1 MKFAVIGG
9 DMRIVKLASMLHDE
23 GHEVRCFALE
33 RGDLPPGLS
42 AGSVREAAQG
52 AECVVLPLPVT
63 GKKGTLF
70 APLSYGEYDIKSVLE
85 HLEADSMIC
94 AGRTDEETER
104 AAAENGLTLTDY
116 YEREELKVFNGVA
129 TAEGAVGLIM
139 QETPIT
145 LWRCR
150 VLVIGFGHIGKL
162 LAHRLTGLCAEIWVS
177 ARNYGD
183 MAWIEALG
191 MHPLDTR
198 SLEGHLGSFDV
209 IVNTV
214 PAPVLG
220 EGRLREI
227 RRDALCVDLAS
238 KPGGM
243 DFAAASALG
252 LKAVW
257 ALSLPGQV
265 APVSAAAMIHD
276 TVCNILKEC
285 GRWKD

>member
-1 MKFAVIGG
+1 
-9 DMRIVKLASMLHDE
+9 
-23 GHEVRCFALE
+23 
-33 RGDLPPGLS
+33 
-42 AGSVREAAQG
+42 
-52 AECVVLPLPVT
+52 
-63 GKKGTLF
+63 
-70 APLSYGEYDIKSVLE
+70 
-85 HLEADSMIC
+85 
-94 AGRTDEETER
+94 
-104 AAAENGLTLTDY
+104 
-116 YEREELKVFNGVA
+116 
-129 TAEGAVGLIM
+129 M

-209 IVNTV
+209 IVNPV

-227 RRDALCVDLAS
+227 RRDALCLELAS

-243 DFAAASALG
+243 DFAAASRG
-252 LKAVW
+252 SLKAVW
-257 ALSLPGQV
+257 PWSLPGQSG
-265 APVSAAAMIHD
+265 ARSAGDDPRHL
-276 TVCNILKEC
+276 CNILKEC
-285 GRWKD
+285 GRRKD